1 MINELNAFNMATVN
15 TPDEVAA
22 HTTISAAGKASILIE
37 ALPYIQKFA
46 GKTMVIKYGGN
57 AMISEELKNK
67 VMQDIALMKCI
78 GIKPVIVHG
87 GGPDITAFL
96 EKVGKPSQF
105 VNGLRVTDAETVTI
119 AEMVLGGKINAE
131 IVSRL
136 NTLGIPAI
144 GLSGKD
150 ANLLM
155 AHKKLAE
162 VHEAGGQI
170 KHVDIGFVGE
180 VTKVNT
186 EIINDLLDKGYVPVI
201 SPIGAGKGETTYNIN
216 ADYVAAEVAGALQA
230 EKLLMLTNTKGIY
243 TSLDDPKSF
252 LSSIFKADAVAM
264 IEDGTIQGG
273 MIPKVEAVLHALECG
288 TKRVTII
295 DGREPHALLLE
306 LFTNKE
312 IGTEI
317 I

>member
-1 MINELNAFNMATVN
+1 MINELNDLNVATVHN
-15 TPDEVAA
+15 PNEAA
-22 HTTISAAGKASILIE
+22 IHTTLSAASKASILIE
-37 ALPYIQKFA
+37 ALPYIQKFT

-78 GIKPVIVHG
+78 GIRPVLVHG
-87 GGPDITAFL
+87 GGPDITNFL
-96 EKVGKPSQF
+96 EKVGKTSSF
-105 VNGLRVTDAETVTI
+105 VSGLRVTDAETVTI
-119 AEMVLGGKINAE
+119 AQMVLGGKINAE

-136 NTLGIPAI
+136 NSLGIPAI
-144 GLSGKD
+144 GLTGKD
-150 ANLLM
+150 ANLLK

-162 VHEAGGQI
+162 VHEANGETNHI
-170 KHVDIGFVGE
+170 DIGFVGE
-180 VTKVNT
+180 VTAVNT
-186 EIINDLLDKGYVPVI
+186 QLINDLLDNGYVPVI

-216 ADYVAAEVAGALQA
+216 ADYVAAEVAGALGA

-252 LSSIFKADAVAM
+252 LSSIPQAEAVAL
-264 IEDGTIQGG
+264 IENGTIQGG
-273 MIPKVEAVLHALECG
+273 MIPKVEAVLHALQCG
-288 TKRVTII
+288 TKRVSII

-306 LFTNKE
+306 LFTNKG

>member
-1 MINELNAFNMATVN
+1 MINELNSLNIVNVN
-15 TPDEVAA
+15 TPDEISA
-22 HTTISAAGKASILIE
+22 HTTLSAASKASILIE

-57 AMISEELKNK
+57 AMISEELKTK

-78 GIKPVIVHG
+78 GIKPVI
-87 GGPDITAFL
+87 A
-96 EKVGKPSQF
+96 
-105 VNGLRVTDAETVTI
+105 
-119 AEMVLGGKINAE
+119 
-131 IVSRL
+131 
-136 NTLGIPAI
+136 
-144 GLSGKD
+144 
-150 ANLLM
+150 
-155 AHKKLAE
+155 
-162 VHEAGGQI
+162 
-170 KHVDIGFVGE
+170 
-180 VTKVNT
+180 
-186 EIINDLLDKGYVPVI
+186 
-201 SPIGAGKGETTYNIN
+201 PIGAGKGETTYNIN

-252 LSSIFKADAVAM
+252 LSSIPKADATAM
-264 IEDGTIQGG
+264 IENGTIQGG

-288 TKRVTII
+288 THRVSII

-306 LFTNKE
+306 LFTNKG

>member
-1 MINELNAFNMATVN
+1 MINELNPINIATVHS
-15 TPDEVAA
+15 PDEVAA
-22 HTTISAAGKASILIE
+22 HTTLSAASKASILIE

-78 GIKPVIVHG
+78 GIRPVLVHG
-87 GGPDITAFL
+87 GGPDITNFL
-96 EKVGKPSQF
+96 EKVGKTSTF
-105 VNGLRVTDAETVTI
+105 ISGLRVTDAETVTI
-119 AEMVLGGKINAE
+119 AQMVLGGKINAE

-136 NTLGIPAI
+136 NSLGIPAI
-144 GLSGKD
+144 GLTGKD
-150 ANLLM
+150 ANLLK

-162 VHEAGGQI
+162 VHEANGQTN
-170 KHVDIGFVGE
+170 HVDIGFVGE
-180 VTKVNT
+180 VTAVNT
-186 EIINDLLDKGYVPVI
+186 QLINDLLDNGYVPVI

-243 TSLDDPKSF
+243 TALDDPKSF
-252 LSSIFKADAVAM
+252 LSSIPQTEATAL
-264 IEDGTIQGG
+264 IENGTIQGG
-273 MIPKVEAVLHALECG
+273 MIPKVEAVLHALQCG
-288 TKRVTII
+288 TKRVSII

-306 LFTNKE
+306 LFTNKG

>member
-1 MINELNAFNMATVN
+1 MINELNDINIATVHN
-15 TPDEVAA
+15 SAEIAA
-22 HTTISAAGKASILIE
+22 HTTLSAASKASILIE

-78 GIKPVIVHG
+78 GIRPVLVHG
-87 GGPDITAFL
+87 GGPDITDFL
-96 EKVGKPSQF
+96 EKIGKTSTF
-105 VNGLRVTDAETVTI
+105 VSGLRVTDAETVTI
-119 AEMVLGGKINAE
+119 AQMVLGGKINAE

-136 NTLGIPAI
+136 NSLGIPAI
-144 GLSGKD
+144 GLTGKD
-150 ANLLM
+150 ANLLK

-162 VHEAGGQI
+162 IHETNGQTN
-170 KHVDIGFVGE
+170 HVDIGFVGE
-180 VTKVNT
+180 VTAVNT
-186 EIINDLLDKGYVPVI
+186 QLINDLLDNGYVPVI

-216 ADYVAAEVAGALQA
+216 ADYVAAEVAGALGA

-252 LSSIFKADAVAM
+252 LSSIPQAEATIM
-264 IEDGTIQGG
+264 IENGTIQGG
-273 MIPKVEAVLHALECG
+273 MIPKVEAVLHALQCG
-288 TKRVTII
+288 TKRVSII

-306 LFTNKE
+306 LFTNKG